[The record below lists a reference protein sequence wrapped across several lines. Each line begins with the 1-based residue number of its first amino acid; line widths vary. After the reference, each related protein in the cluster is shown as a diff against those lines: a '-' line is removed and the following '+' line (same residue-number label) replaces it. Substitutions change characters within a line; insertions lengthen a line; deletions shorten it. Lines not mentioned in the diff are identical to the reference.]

1 VNDLVATLDKFK
13 VPAREKDDLLA
24 LLGTL
29 KGDILERPY
38 RLDRPHA
45 L

>member
-1 VNDLVATLDKFK
+1 MNDLVATLDEFK
-13 VPAREKDDLLA
+13 VPAREKGDRLA

-29 KGDILERPY
+29 KGDILGRPE

>member
-1 VNDLVATLDKFK
+1 MNDLVATLDELE
-13 VPAREKDDLLA
+13 VPAREKGDLLA

-29 KGDILERPY
+29 KGDLLERPE
-38 RLDRPHA
+38 RLGRPHA